1 MIHRTF
7 KRAALFGSS
16 SNCGVSK
23 HYRPKKLRAYF
34 IFGSRPFGVRLLPLR
49 LALNSSSKGESRN
62 GHEGAPVDAGAGL
75 PVNIKPSRH
84 HVICHF
90 NFSSPPAPARER
102 IPIPILV
109 LQDHTHTYIHTQ
121 THALNLISVQNLTL
135 IAFPFLSQTY
145 EYLPKTLVDTLLSVH
160 LYPQVDNY
168 VNLTALYSTCIHAI
182 AAMTDR
188 N

>member
-1 MIHRTF
+1 MLSTPPVRVGHGTATRERPLT
-7 KRAALFGSS
+7 RGQVLLSTSS
-16 SNCGVSK
+16 
-23 HYRPKKLRAYF
+23 
-34 IFGSRPFGVRLLPLR
+34 
-49 LALNSSSKGESRN
+49 
-62 GHEGAPVDAGAGL
+62 
-75 PVNIKPSRH
+75 H
-84 HVICHF
+84 HVITSSVIL
-90 NFSSPPAPARER
+90 NFSSPPAPARQR

-109 LQDHTHTYIHTQ
+109 LQDHTHTHIHTQ

-160 LYPQVDNY
+160 LYPHVDNY
-168 VNLTALYSTCIHAI
+168 VNLTALYSICIHAI